1 MVFGL
6 GPDKFSG
13 FSAADFD
20 AFVESKWSSNRFNM
34 ERMKVAG
41 KLAALGK
48 VIGPALEAAGFP
60 LESETSQAN
69 PTIFNGNCVDSGW
82 LYFQR
87 RAQDRKMLA
96 ALLDKHNTM
105 AKNVADACPHH
116 QHIILF
122 VRVDRAGIEAGL
134 RIHHNAWLD
143 GHNLFDKLKDT
154 WQHELFLGLIAGLS
168 TDLTIDFGTF
178 QTTGGSKVD
187 RDELKRAAQAFG
199 NPTESLLVVQR
210 FGRDHAEI
218 AEPAFAEQLQR
229 LLTTLAP
236 LYQFIA
242 WSKEND
248 HVSIKDQL
256 PAQASPELVSLS
268 SVIEKKARQKKAGI
282 KDLSLAPQRKV
293 VVLKGVFE
301 RQKGVVDSIDSK
313 GVAKVL
319 IGNLAVK
326 IPASDLKVV
335 D

>member
-1 MVFGL
+1 MFGL

-13 FSAADFD
+13 FSSADFD
-20 AFVESKWSSNRFNM
+20 AFLESKWSSNRFNM
-34 ERMKVAG
+34 ERMKVTA
-41 KLAALGK
+41 KLAALAK
-48 VIGPALEAAGFP
+48 EIGPALEASGLK

-69 PTIFNGNCVDSGW
+69 PTIFNGNCVDAGW

-87 RAQDRKMLA
+87 RIQDRKMLA

-105 AKNVADACPHH
+105 AKNVADPCPHH

-122 VRVDRAGIEAGL
+122 ARVDREGVECGL

-143 GHNLFDKLKDT
+143 AQNLFDKLKDT
-154 WQHELFLGLIAGLS
+154 WQHELFLGLVAGLS
-168 TDLTIDFGTF
+168 AELTLDFGTF
-178 QTTGGSKVD
+178 RSNGGAKISD
-187 RDELKRAAQAFG
+187 DELKRAGQAFG
-199 NPTESLLVVQR
+199 DPTESLVVAQR
-210 FGRDHAEI
+210 FERSASELSAPDFSQQLRD
-218 AEPAFAEQLQR
+218 R
-229 LLTTLAP
+229 LVALAP

-248 HVSIKDQL
+248 YVSVKDQL
-256 PAQASPELVSLS
+256 PSQTKPELVSLS
-268 SVIEKKARQKKAGI
+268 EMIEKKARQKKAGI
-282 KDLSLAPQRKV
+282 KDLALAPQRTV